1 MFISNLWGG
10 NVSDRYITEHCGF
23 LDIVKPGDEVMADR
37 GFLIRDLLLERRAT
51 LNIPPFTKK
60 CSWGKGKHL
69 TAHDVLKT
77 KKIAKLRIHVERA
90 IGRLK
95 NYKILSHTIPLKIKP
110 LCNQIVKVC
119 AFLSNCQE
127 PLVK

>member
-1 MFISNLWGG
+1 
-10 NVSDRYITEHCGF
+10 
-23 LDIVKPGDEVMADR
+23 MADR

-69 TAHDVLKT
+69 TAQDVLKT
-77 KKIAKLRIHVERA
+77 KTIAKLRIHVKRA

-95 NYKILSHTIPLKIKP
+95 NYFISHYSTEKKTS
-110 LCNQIVKVC
+110 V
-119 AFLSNCQE
+119 
-127 PLVK
+127 